1 MEHTR
6 ALAVDIGE
14 RVSGTKSEARAVE
27 YIRSQLE
34 TSGYE
39 STIEPFTFEG
49 NRFGS
54 AEVQLA
60 NGSVE
65 SRPLQGSEGGE
76 VRGRLVFVGYGLEQD
91 VAAVDLRGAI
101 ALADRGEILFRDKL
115 DHVERAGATALIVVN
130 RDDEFM
136 PGATL
141 GRSSSLPVVGVRS
154 SAREALVAA
163 ASAGESV
170 TVTADSP
177 ETTSVNVLAK
187 PPGTEACL
195 IVVGAHHD
203 TVPGAPG
210 ANDNASGVGH
220 ILELAR
226 TFAANG
232 LDEGL
237 CFATFGGEE
246 SGLFGSQALV
256 TELVSQN
263 ALPRVMVNFDVTGLG
278 MPVEAIGDDE
288 LVADAI
294 AAGLLVDVEVV
305 RSSLPPN
312 SSSDHASFEE
322 AGVPVLFFTSGEF
335 ATIHSAQD
343 GFAALSVESVEAV
356 GLAGQASIAALYREL
371 ATP

>member
-1 MEHTR
+1 MEHAR
-6 ALAVDIGE
+6 VLAVDIGE
-14 RVSGTKSEARAVE
+14 RVSGTESEGRAVE

-54 AEVQLA
+54 AEVRLA
-60 NGSVE
+60 KDSVE
-65 SRPLQGSEGGE
+65 GRPLQGSEGGE
-76 VRGRLVFVGYGLEQD
+76 VRGPLVFVGLGMAQD
-91 VAAVDLRGAI
+91 IAGVDLRGAI
-101 ALADRGEILFRDKL
+101 ALADRGEILFREKL
-115 DHVERAGATALIVVN
+115 DHVERAGATALVVVN

-141 GRSSSLPVVGVRS
+141 GRSTSLPVVGVRS

-163 ASAGESV
+163 ASAGETV

-177 ETTSVNVLAK
+177 ETASMNVLAK

-226 TFAANG
+226 TFAADG
-232 LDEGL
+232 LDDGL

-246 SGLFGSQALV
+246 SGLFGSRAIV
-256 TELVSQN
+256 AEFASQGT
-263 ALPRVMVNFDVTGLG
+263 LPSVMVNFDVTGIG

-288 LVADAI
+288 LVTDAI
-294 AAGLLVDVEVV
+294 GAASLVGVEVI

-312 SSSDHASFEE
+312 SSSDHASFQE

-335 ATIHSAQD
+335 ATIHSPQD
-343 GFAALSVESVEAV
+343 GFAALSHESVEAV
-356 GLAGQASIAALYREL
+356 GLAGHASIAALYREL
-371 ATP
+371 ASP